1 MREKKLPSSI
11 EEKAW
16 VNGFPGRRSTR
27 SGQMPELGTAGDA
40 GEARG
45 EQAAALEEREG
56 WGWKKRSTEPFTPTP
71 ALFRR
76 RTAKSDNPI
85 VT

>member
-16 VNGFPGRRSTR
+16 VNGFSGRRSTR

-45 EQAAALEEREG
+45 EQAAALVREKVG
-56 WGWKKRSTEPFTPTP
+56 GGRNARLSPSPR
-71 ALFRR
+71 ALLY
-76 RTAKSDNPI
+76 
-85 VT
+85 